1 MCWLAG
7 FAVALVLVASLL
19 IVKSE
24 LEERKEK
31 SERRLK
37 GRMQSVFLE
46 SLELKVFMGDADA
59 RNEVT

>member
-1 MCWLAG
+1 M
-7 FAVALVLVASLL
+7 
-19 IVKSE
+19 KSE

-46 SLELKVFMGDADA
+46 SLELEVFMGDADA